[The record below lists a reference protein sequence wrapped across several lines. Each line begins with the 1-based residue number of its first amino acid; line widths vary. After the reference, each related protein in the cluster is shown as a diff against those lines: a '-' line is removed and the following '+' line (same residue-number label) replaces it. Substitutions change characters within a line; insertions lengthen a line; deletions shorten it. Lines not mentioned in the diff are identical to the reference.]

1 MNLMN
6 REKGT
11 VRAKE
16 NVHYVASQT
25 LHQNTVLAMSNL
37 LNANIDTGLMYAI
50 GKTTERRDISFLKS
64 LLTLICGIERNY
76 LSALVL
82 SQGLATTMIFR
93 PELSS
98 WRSSRKSYNRWEAED
113 CIKNRALFN

>member
-11 VRAKE
+11 IKAEQQEDKGDV
-16 NVHYVASQT
+16 NHSASQT

-50 GKTTERRDISFLKS
+50 GKKRETRKTVVFKGAFQSKTASKS
-64 LLTLICGIERNY
+64 KTVESVKLLQYT
-76 LSALVL
+76 
-82 SQGLATTMIFR
+82 F
-93 PELSS
+93 
-98 WRSSRKSYNRWEAED
+98 
-113 CIKNRALFN
+113 

>member
-50 GKTTERRDISFLKS
+50 GKTTERRDICFPQKF
-64 LLTLICGIERNY
+64 TNV
-76 LSALVL
+76 VL
-82 SQGLATTMIFR
+82 
-93 PELSS
+93 
-98 WRSSRKSYNRWEAED
+98 WD
-113 CIKNRALFN
+113 

>member
-11 VRAKE
+11 ITAEPQQEKGDV
-16 NVHYVASQT
+16 NHSASQT

-50 GKTTERRDISFLKS
+50 GKD
-64 LLTLICGIERNY
+64 
-76 LSALVL
+76 SA
-82 SQGLATTMIFR
+82 T
-93 PELSS
+93 
-98 WRSSRKSYNRWEAED
+98 W
-113 CIKNRALFN
+113 IKV

>member
-11 VRAKE
+11 ITAEQRKDKGDV
-16 NVHYVASQT
+16 NHSASQT

-50 GKTTERRDISFLKS
+50 GKERETWNIAVFIGTLASIS
-64 LLTLICGIERNY
+64 
-76 LSALVL
+76 
-82 SQGLATTMIFR
+82 TMIITI
-93 PELSS
+93 L
-98 WRSSRKSYNRWEAED
+98 KKAGLT
-113 CIKNRALFN
+113 KNIFLDEESVRN

>member
-11 VRAKE
+11 IRAKE
-16 NVHYVASQT
+16 NVCYLASQT

-50 GKTTERRDISFLKS
+50 GKTTERRDISFLKV
-64 LLTLICGIERNY
+64 C
-76 LSALVL
+76 
-82 SQGLATTMIFR
+82 
-93 PELSS
+93 
-98 WRSSRKSYNRWEAED
+98 
-113 CIKNRALFN
+113 

>member
-11 VRAKE
+11 IKAEQQEDKGDV
-16 NVHYVASQT
+16 NHSASQT

-50 GKTTERRDISFLKS
+50 GKERATWDIVVFKAPCHLFF
-64 LLTLICGIERNY
+64 
-76 LSALVL
+76 A
-82 SQGLATTMIFR
+82 MIIR
-93 PELSS
+93 IRTKIDLQ
-98 WRSSRKSYNRWEAED
+98 
-113 CIKNRALFN
+113 

>member
-11 VRAKE
+11 IKAEQQEDKGDL
-16 NVHYVASQT
+16 NHSASQT

-50 GKTTERRDISFLKS
+50 GKEREVTWNVVAFEG
-64 LLTLICGIERNY
+64 TLSSIF
-76 LSALVL
+76 
-82 SQGLATTMIFR
+82 TMIIR
-93 PELSS
+93 I
-98 WRSSRKSYNRWEAED
+98 R
-113 CIKNRALFN
+113 IKIDLQ

>member
-11 VRAKE
+11 IRARE
-16 NVHYVASQT
+16 NVHYIASQT

-50 GKTTERRDISFLKS
+50 GKTRQKDYTKL
-64 LLTLICGIERNY
+64 Y
-76 LSALVL
+76 V
-82 SQGLATTMIFR
+82 
-93 PELSS
+93 
-98 WRSSRKSYNRWEAED
+98 
-113 CIKNRALFN
+113 